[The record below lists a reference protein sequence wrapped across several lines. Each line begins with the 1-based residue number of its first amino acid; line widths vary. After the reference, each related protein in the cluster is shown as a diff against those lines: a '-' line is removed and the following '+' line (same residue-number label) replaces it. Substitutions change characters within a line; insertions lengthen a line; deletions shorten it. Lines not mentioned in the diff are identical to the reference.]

1 MIFSITEPIFEIE
14 DKLLPVS
21 NMASSGLK
29 KMFYIILRHLR
40 GLWENVVS
48 YNILTFI
55 FIKSF
60 LKAAYVMP
68 FCNVGRCYAWQ
79 MLLLYDMWQMLNH

>member
-1 MIFSITEPIFEIE
+1 MIFSIKEPIFEIE
-14 DKLLPVS
+14 DKLSPVS

-29 KMFYIILRHLR
+29 KMLYIILRHLR
-40 GLWENVVS
+40 GVWENVVS

-60 LKAAYVMP
+60 LKAYVMP
-68 FCNVGRCYAWQ
+68 FCNVGRCYCH
-79 MLLLYDMWQMLNH
+79 MICGKC

>member
-14 DKLLPVS
+14 DKLSPVS

-29 KMFYIILRHLR
+29 KMLFYIILRHLR
-40 GLWENVVS
+40 GVWENVVS

-60 LKAAYVMP
+60 L
-68 FCNVGRCYAWQ
+68 RQ
-79 MLLLYDMWQMLNH
+79 MLCLFVI

>member
-14 DKLLPVS
+14 NKLLPVS

-29 KMFYIILRHLR
+29 KMLFYIILRHLR
-40 GLWENVVS
+40 GVWENVVS

-55 FIKSF
+55 FVKLF
-60 LKAAYVMP
+60 L
-68 FCNVGRCYAWQ
+68 RQ
-79 MLLLYDMWQMLNH
+79 MLCLFVI